1 MWAYVMRISDWS
13 SDVCSSDL
21 GGRPALG
28 LEALVEQ
35 VDGVVRLVAG
45 EADRVVGG
53 AARGGRGGTDAH
65 EEAHPDEHHP
75 AAAADREV
83 SQAVEERGHARL
95 CSRAIGGAVT
105 IWQFCHLAYMS
116 SVTVPPAD
124 GAHRYGSDMA
134 AAPVSLREKTAAQTR
149 QRIVDVAL
157 GLFVDQGFDATTVG
171 IGRAHV

>member
-28 LEALVEQ
+28 REALVEQ
-35 VDGVVRLVAG
+35 VDGVLRLGAG

-95 CSRAIGGAVT
+95 CSRAIRSEEHTSELQSLMRISYAV
-105 IWQFCHLAYMS
+105 FCL
-116 SVTVPPAD
+116 
-124 GAHRYGSDMA
+124 
-134 AAPVSLREKTAAQTR
+134 
-149 QRIVDVAL
+149 
-157 GLFVDQGFDATTVG
+157 
-171 IGRAHV
+171 